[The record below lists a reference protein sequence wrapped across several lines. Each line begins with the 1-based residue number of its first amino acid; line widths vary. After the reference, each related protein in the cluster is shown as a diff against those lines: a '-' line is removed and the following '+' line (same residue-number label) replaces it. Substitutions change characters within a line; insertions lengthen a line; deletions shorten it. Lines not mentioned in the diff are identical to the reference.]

1 MDYPI
6 STDPFHREMSIYS
19 DSISELMGLVED
31 FREDFLG
38 DDVRKL
44 LKDVMRVAWDLHHS
58 YLNLNDIHY
67 NERHNNANPQASQS
81 SI

>member
-1 MDYPI
+1 MESPNYAVR
-6 STDPFHREMSIYS
+6 FNAEMQTNS
-19 DSISELMGLVED
+19 DLLSELFGLWEF

-58 YLNLNDIHY
+58 WLNLNDIHY
-67 NERHNNANPQASQS
+67 NERHNNGNHS
-81 SI
+81 